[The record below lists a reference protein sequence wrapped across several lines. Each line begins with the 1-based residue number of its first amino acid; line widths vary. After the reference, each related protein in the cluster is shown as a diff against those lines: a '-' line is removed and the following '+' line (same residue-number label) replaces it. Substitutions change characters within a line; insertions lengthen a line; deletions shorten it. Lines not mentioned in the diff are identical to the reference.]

1 MSISTIKTK
10 IRQLIE
16 DNSTNESDIFTY
28 EASPLFTLTESNV
41 ITITDVLVNG
51 VSSAVVHTY
60 NSATNRVSITSSLTS
75 GDTIQIDYTC
85 YKNYSD
91 TELLN
96 YIQSSLVHLS
106 INNYGDYEYDVSDDT
121 VYPDLEPA
129 EENLVAI
136 IAATLINPDNKTLR
150 LPNISISVPN
160 DYPVNIKVSKLIAT
174 FKRDKTGIFD
184 LLYYDKYLL

>member
-41 ITITDVLVNG
+41 IAITDVLVNG